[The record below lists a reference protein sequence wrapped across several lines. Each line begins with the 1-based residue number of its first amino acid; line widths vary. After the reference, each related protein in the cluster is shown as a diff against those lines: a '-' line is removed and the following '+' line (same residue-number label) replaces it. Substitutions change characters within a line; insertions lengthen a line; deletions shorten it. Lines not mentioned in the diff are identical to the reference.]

1 MFVAAKP
8 SEKKWWHSKESEYV
22 TKAPA
27 YIEKLRKL
35 ARADPTPQDLE
46 EIENELYLA
55 SSDRSAAIMWSTYI
69 EMGLERLLESKL
81 RDDLNGDDRRR
92 IFESNG
98 PLGSFSSK
106 ILLERF
112 AFSYMH
118 ILRLRGSWRTPVA

>member
-1 MFVAAKP
+1 
-8 SEKKWWHSKESEYV
+8 V

-27 YIEKLRKL
+27 YLENLRKL
-35 ARADPTPQDLE
+35 TRADPTPQDLE
-46 EIENELYLA
+46 EIENELYLV

-98 PLGSFSSK
+98 PLGGVDEFA
-106 ILLERF
+106 IEDRF
-112 AFSYMH
+112 GIPTRNQA
-118 ILRLRGSWRTPVA
+118 